1 MATNEQKELAQ
12 QIADEETANEQR
24 RIQYYRSLKYAYSP
38 LDFDEYITLTERPL
52 YPQPTKRSVY
62 RDLRFS
68 LLDRF
73 RSLFDAT
80 TKDKIEKQVQRELEK
95 QEKDYRVLLKKRNT
109 RIQNRHA
116 ALINGDPNEIIK
128 FVQTSIENNPFV
140 LGYTSQTFYQQFD
153 LRLHCSAQTLVI
165 DYDLPTSSEIPK
177 TGSWKPEPKSGRA
190 VQVPTKQT
198 DFLAL
203 YETLLFDIAL
213 RIVGIAYRSYQHIH
227 ISSIIFNGYLSY
239 EDKRFGK
246 TGRSCILSVN
256 IPRSQFD
263 KIEDMNK
270 CVSKFFFSACEKA
283 VYLGKLNSETPAK
296 GLDTCPPGDVI
307 PLQPENAIQ
316 HSETPT

>member
-153 LRLHCSAQTLVI
+153 LRLHRSAQTLVI

-177 TGSWKPEPKSGRA
+177 TGSWKPEPKSGHA
-190 VQVPTKQT
+190 VQVPMKQT

-270 CVSKFFFSACEKA
+270 CVSKYFFSACEKA

-307 PLQPENAIQ
+307 PLQPEGVKL
-316 HSETPT
+316 T

>member
-73 RSLFDAT
+73 RSLFDAA

-153 LRLHCSAQTLVI
+153 LHLHCSAQTLVI

-177 TGSWKPEPKSGRA
+177 TGSWKPEPKSGNA
-190 VQVPTKQT
+190 VQVPMKQA
-198 DFLAL
+198 DFFAL
-203 YETLLFDIAL
+203 YETLLFDISL
-213 RIVGIAYRSYQHIH
+213 RIVGVIYCSYPYNH
-227 ISSIIFNGYLSY
+227 ISSIVFNGYLPY

-246 TGRSCILSVN
+246 KDRSCIFSAN

-270 CVSKFFFSACEKA
+270 CISKLFFSACKEA
-283 VYLGKLNSETPAK
+283 VYIGKLTSESPAK
-296 GLDTCPPGDVI
+296 GLDTCPPGNVI
-307 PLQPENAIQ
+307 PLQPE
-316 HSETPT
+316 SVKLT